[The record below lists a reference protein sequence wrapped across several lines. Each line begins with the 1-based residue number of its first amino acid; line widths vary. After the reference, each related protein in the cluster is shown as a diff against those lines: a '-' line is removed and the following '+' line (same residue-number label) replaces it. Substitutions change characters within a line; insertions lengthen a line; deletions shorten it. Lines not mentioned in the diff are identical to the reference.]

1 MRFPRE
7 RIRNFAIIAH
17 IDHGKSTLADRL
29 MSETGLIDIRQQ
41 KEQYLDK
48 MDIERE
54 RGITIKAQTA
64 SMRYTAADGHEYM
77 LNLIDTPGHV
87 DFTYEVSRSLS
98 ACEGALLVV
107 DAAQGV
113 EAQTLSNVYLAI
125 EQDLEIVTVLNK
137 IDLPSAEPDRVLQE
151 IEDVIGL
158 DTSTATMCSAK
169 TGLGIEDVLE
179 SLVHYIPPPKGKID
193 NSLQALIIDSWFDT
207 YVGVIVIIRVMNG
220 IIQKRD
226 KVKLMATGVVYDVNR
241 IGKFAPEMVDGEEL
255 AAGEVGYII
264 CGIKSLQ
271 DAKVGDTITH
281 KVHPALEPLPGFAD
295 VKPMVF
301 SGIFPVDSSEF
312 ENLRFALE
320 KLQLNDAA
328 FNFEAETSD
337 ALGFGFRCGYL
348 GLLHMEVVQE
358 RLEREYNLD
367 LINTSPS
374 VVYKVVMKDGEEITI
389 HSPSRLPPVQTIQHI
404 AEPITKVTLH
414 LPSEY
419 IGPVLKLCEDRRGSQ
434 ISMTYGSSNRVQIIY
449 DIPYAEVV
457 YDFFDKLKSCSR
469 GYASMDYEIE
479 RWEPAD
485 LVKLDILVNGDV
497 VDALSIICHRQQAF
511 YKGQALTK
519 KLKEFIPRQM
529 FEVAIQAAIGNK
541 VIARSTVRAMRK
553 DVTAKCYGGD
563 ISRKRKLLE
572 KQKAGKKRMKSI
584 GSVEIPQNAFLA
596 VLRLEDD

>member
-1 MRFPRE
+1 MSFPKE

-29 MSETGLIDIRQQ
+29 MAATGLLSDRQQ

-64 SMRYTAADGHEYM
+64 TMFYTAADGHEYL

-98 ACEGALLVV
+98 ACEGALLIV

-125 EQDLEIVTVLNK
+125 EQDLEIVLVLNK
-137 IDLPSAEPDRVLQE
+137 IDLPSADPDRVLQE
-151 IEDVIGL
+151 VEEIIGL

-169 TGLGIEDVLE
+169 TGVGIEDVLE
-179 SLVHYIPPPKGKID
+179 SLVHYIPAPVGID
-193 NSLQALIIDSWFDT
+193 NKPLQALIIDSWFDS
-207 YVGVIVIIRVMNG
+207 YVGVVIIVRVVNG
-220 IIQKRD
+220 VIEKGD
-226 KVKLMATGVVYDVNR
+226 KIKLMETLVNYDVNR
-241 IGKFAPEMVDGEEL
+241 LGRFSPEMRDGTSL
-255 AAGEVGYII
+255 SAGEVGYLI
-264 CGIKSLQ
+264 CGIKTLQ
-271 DAKVGDTITH
+271 DAKVGDTVTH
-281 KVHPALEPLPGFAD
+281 RKKPAETPLPGFSD
-295 VKPMVF
+295 IKPMVF
-301 SGIFPVDSSEF
+301 SGIYPIESGDF
-312 ENLRFALE
+312 ENLRYALE

-328 FNFEAETSD
+328 FNFEPETSD

-358 RLEREYNLD
+358 RLEREYNLA

-374 VVYKVVMKDGEEITI
+374 VIYRVNLKDESILDV
-389 HSPSRLPPVQTIQHI
+389 HSPSRLPPPQEYASI
-404 AEPITKVTLH
+404 AEPITRVTLH
-414 LPSEY
+414 LPGEF

-434 ISMTYGSSNRVQIIY
+434 VSMTYGSANRVQIVY

-457 YDFFDKLKSCSR
+457 YDFFDRLKSCSR

-479 RWEPAD
+479 RWEVAD
-485 LVKLDILVNGDV
+485 LAKLDILVNGEV
-497 VDALSIICHRQQAF
+497 VDALSIICHRSQSF

-529 FEVAIQAAIGNK
+529 FEVAIQASIANK

-572 KQKAGKKRMKSI
+572 KQKAGKKRMKSV
-584 GSVEIPQNAFLA
+584 GSVEIPQEAFLA